1 MVTRNLF
8 SAIMSTTIFSL
19 ICALIF
25 LILDGVDVS
34 LTEAAVGAGIS
45 TILFLSTLKYT
56 DIKIKNCNKTIS
68 PLIVLFLLL
77 LLSLSYMVSDLPEY
91 GKIKVSSESYVT
103 KYYIANSKTEMGITY
118 VVTSVLAGYRS
129 FDTLGEVVVIF
140 IAGIS
145 VLGRLFRGAGR
156 AQLADHTVGVPA
168 ATGSRNIVR
177 CAGRGGDLQRRSG
190 ATAGQRVLVPS
201 AGGAVDRNFQVE
213 AGTKGDHQLPAL
225 LQHLQE

>member
-1 MVTRNLF
+1 MTVTRNLF
-8 SAIMSTTIFSL
+8 SAIMSPTIFSL

-45 TILFLSTLKYT
+45 TILFLSTLKHT
-56 DIKIKNCNKTIS
+56 DINPRGHAIECRIKIKKRNKAIS
-68 PLIVLFLLL
+68 PLIGLFLLL

-103 KYYIANSKTEMGITY
+103 KYYIANSKTEMGITN

-145 VLGRLFRGAGR
+145 VLGILRK
-156 AQLADHTVGVPA
+156 
-168 ATGSRNIVR
+168 
-177 CAGRGGDLQRRSG
+177 RSN
-190 ATAGQRVLVPS
+190 L
-201 AGGAVDRNFQVE
+201 
-213 AGTKGDHQLPAL
+213 
-225 LQHLQE
+225 